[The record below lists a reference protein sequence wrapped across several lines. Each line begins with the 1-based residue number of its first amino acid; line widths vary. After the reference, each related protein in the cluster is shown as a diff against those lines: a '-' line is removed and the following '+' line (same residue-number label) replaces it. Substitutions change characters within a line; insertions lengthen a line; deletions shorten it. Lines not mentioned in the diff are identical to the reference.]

1 MEKTY
6 IFEYLDENDF
16 RKKERSV
23 RKYNNSTAN
32 TLSKI
37 MTSAGFETLDSEWW
51 HFQENSYKN
60 SVANS
65 FKLN

>member
-1 MEKTY
+1 MHT
-6 IFEYLDENDF
+6 LDT
-16 RKKERSV
+16 RSV